1 MANLFQILNQFV
13 TLFVKNSNGKNVSF
27 NKALL
32 CVKINARISDTPC
45 ILYLKDEARY
55 HFFQCIIA

>member
-27 NKALL
+27 NKAML
-32 CVKINARISDTPC
+32 CVKINARISDTPVYY
-45 ILYLKDEARY
+45 I
-55 HFFQCIIA
+55 